1 LLDKCLFVTLRS
13 PDFFILGAPKCGT
26 SALYTYLAAHP
37 GIYMP
42 ANKEPH
48 FYADD
53 MYTRDVPFERRKH
66 ERQSYLALF
75 AEAPQG
81 ALTGEGSTWYL
92 FSERA
97 VPNILADNPAARFI
111 VMLRHPV
118 DMAHSLH
125 AHNLRKLYEEIPSLE
140 AAWAARAARAEGR
153 QIPHFCPEPK
163 MLNYWAACS
172 FAPQLE
178 RLFGQVP
185 RDQVLVHIY
194 EEFFANPKAGYELT
208 LAFLGLSPDGRKT
221 FERVNVN
228 QALRSRALRALVDYR
243 PFPLNFLYPPVKQ
256 VANALGLRPGKAMFE
271 WNLKEER
278 RRPLDSAFRRRLEVE
293 FRPDIE
299 RLEVVL
305 GRRLDVWTSAESVAD

>member
-1 LLDKCLFVTLRS
+1 MTRQA

-53 MYTRDVPFERRKH
+53 LYTRDVPFERRMH

-75 AEAPQG
+75 AGAPQG
-81 ALTGEGSTWYL
+81 AITGEGSTWYL

-97 VPNILADNPAARFI
+97 VSNILADNPAANFI

-125 AHNLRKLYEEIPSLE
+125 AHNLRKLYEEMPALE
-140 AAWAARAARAEGR
+140 AAWAAQTARAEGR
-153 QIPHFCPEPK
+153 QIPRFCPEPK
-163 MLNYWAACS
+163 MLNYRAACS
-172 FAPQLE
+172 FALQLE
-178 RLFGQVP
+178 RLYAQVP
-185 RDQVLVHIY
+185 RNRVLVHIY
-194 EEFFANPKAGYELT
+194 EEFFANPGAGYERT
-208 LAFLGLSPDGRKT
+208 LAFLGLTTDGRER

-228 QALRSRALRALVDYR
+228 QVLRSRVVRALVDYR
-243 PFPLNFLYPPVKQ
+243 PFPLNVLYPSVKQ
-256 VANALGLRPGKAMFE
+256 AANALGLRPGKALFE
-271 WNLKEER
+271 WNLKAQKR
-278 RRPLDSAFRRRLEVE
+278 QPIDSAFRLRLEAE
-293 FRPDIE
+293 FQDDIK
-299 RLEVVL
+299 RLEGVL
-305 GRRLDVWTSAESVAD
+305 ERSLDVWAPPESAAA